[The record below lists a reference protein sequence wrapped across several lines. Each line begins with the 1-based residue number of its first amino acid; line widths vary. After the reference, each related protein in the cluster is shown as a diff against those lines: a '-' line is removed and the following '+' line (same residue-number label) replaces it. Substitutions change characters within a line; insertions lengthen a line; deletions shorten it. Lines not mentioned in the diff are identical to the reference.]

1 MTGPETLSSRRA
13 PTPVR
18 VSGVASTALHSLVR
32 GSGTEAEVLGSSSHA
47 VWLRSGDDVTV
58 ITTSDATRLPN
69 GVQIGVEST
78 EQPFAKI
85 PHGSRARIGNG
96 RIMFDAVAV
105 EAARWWDPRPA
116 LAPVSPADLL
126 GACRHLPSEVPGI
139 EGATLRI
146 GLEAR
151 SAGGILHA
159 ARALLGSGP
168 GLTPEGDDYLA
179 GAIAATRLLGD
190 ALGFERPLAL
200 IAGVSVPLADL
211 AEARTTTFSA
221 ALIRCAL
228 RGQVAEPAG
237 ALLRAL
243 TGRGDVAGSHL
254 ALIRVGHTSGPALA
268 AGIAL
273 GAQSLLASYGG
284 TR

>member
-1 MTGPETLSSRRA
+1 MTARDTVSSHK
-13 PTPVR
+13 PSTPIR
-18 VSGVASTALHSLVR
+18 VSGVASTTLHGLVR
-32 GSGTEAEVLGSSSHA
+32 GSGTEAEVLGTSSHA
-47 VWLRSGDDVTV
+47 VWLLSGDEVAV
-58 ITTSDATRLPN
+58 VVTSDATRLPN
-69 GVQIGVEST
+69 GVQIGAPST
-78 EQPFAKI
+78 EQPFSAI
-85 PHGSRARIGNG
+85 EHGSIATVGNG
-96 RIMFDAVAV
+96 RIMFDGLVV

-116 LAPVSPADLL
+116 LPPVKPEDLQE
-126 GACRHLPSEVPGI
+126 ACRDLPREVPDI
-139 EGATLRI
+139 DSSALRI

-159 ARALLGSGP
+159 ARSLLGQGP

-179 GAIAATRLLGD
+179 GALAATRLLGE
-190 ALGFERPLAL
+190 ALGYERPLAL
-200 IAGVSVPLADL
+200 VAGVSVPLAGL

-243 TGRGDVAGSHL
+243 AGRGEVAGSHL
-254 ALIRVGHTSGPALA
+254 GLIRVGHTSGPALA

-273 GAQSLLASYGG
+273 GAQSLLAPYGG
-284 TR
+284 V